1 MLLLL
6 LSNITHNAHF
16 TFVLDGTVVR
26 TPRKTLA
33 HESIIPKIQHRN
45 RSTCSTR
52 TMAQA
57 SQSTFNTHLA
67 SVESLQDKAGAG
79 PGATDT
85 SLATYDNAPPN
96 VPNTDSSSQET
107 RREVEAKEPAVATED
122 GSKEAV
128 PPGGAFSATH
138 GGRSKGK
145 IALIMS
151 ALCMAVFL
159 AALDVTI
166 ITTALPTISGRL
178 SESVCKD

>member
-1 MLLLL
+1 
-6 LSNITHNAHF
+6 
-16 TFVLDGTVVR
+16 
-26 TPRKTLA
+26 
-33 HESIIPKIQHRN
+33 
-45 RSTCSTR
+45 
-52 TMAQA
+52 MAQA

-67 SVESLQDKAGAG
+67 SFETLDDKAAAG
-79 PGATDT
+79 PGATNT

-107 RREVEAKEPAVATED
+107 RRGEEADAPVAATQEEGKGAPPA
-122 GSKEAV
+122 GG
-128 PPGGAFSATH
+128 PPGGDFGAAH

-166 ITTALPTISGRL
+166 ITTALPTISGKSGIVLDAR
-178 SESVCKD
+178 SG